1 MINTDAYFTELIY
14 YIHHNPQKHGFVED
28 FRAYPHSSY
37 HSHLSKSMT
46 RLRRD
51 EVWNWFGNRDEFVK
65 FHIENPSSANLD
77 KFIIE
82 FD

>member
-1 MINTDAYFTELIY
+1 
-14 YIHHNPQKHGFVED
+14 
-28 FRAYPHSSY
+28 
-37 HSHLSKSMT
+37 MT